1 MNAIDDKIK
10 ITKAESSKIG
20 NVNWDTLGFGK
31 VFSDHIFVADYKNGQ
46 WEEGKIIPYSTMA
59 IEPTM
64 CTLHYGQTIFEGLK
78 AYNDIDGGINIFR
91 PDRNA
96 KRLNNSATRLVM
108 PEFPE
113 ERFLEAVSQLVA
125 VEKDWIPKERG
136 QALYLRPVM
145 FGSSNFLGVHSSD
158 DYKLIIICSPV
169 ASYYAAGLKPVSIL
183 VSHEYVRAVRGGL
196 GMAKTAANYA
206 ASLLAGKE
214 AKAKG
219 FDQVLWL
226 DGVEQEYVDE
236 VGAMNIMF
244 VIGDE
249 LVTPT
254 LDQGSILP
262 GVTRETVITL
272 AKEKGIKITE
282 RKISIT
288 EVYEAHGRGELK
300 EIFGTGTAAIISPV
314 GKLNYKGREI
324 IINNN
329 EIGPIAHDMYETI
342 VGIQR
347 GETEDSHGWVHK
359 VASI

>member
-1 MNAIDDKIK
+1 MNVIDDNIK
-10 ITKAESSKIG
+10 VTKAKSSRIE
-20 NVNWDTLGFGK
+20 NVNWDALGFGK
-31 VFSDHIFVADYKNGQ
+31 VFSDHIFVAEFKNGQ
-46 WEEGKIIPYSTMA
+46 WDEGKIIPYSSMEF
-59 IEPTM
+59 EPTM

-78 AYNDIDGGINIFR
+78 AYNDIDGSINIFR

-96 KRLNNSATRLVM
+96 KRLNNSANRLVM
-108 PEFPE
+108 PDFPE
-113 ERFLEAVSQLVA
+113 ERFIEAVERLVA
-125 VEKDWIPKERG
+125 VEKSWIPKERG
-136 QALYLRPVM
+136 QALYIRPVM

-158 DYKLIIICSPV
+158 EYKLVIICSPV
-169 ASYYAAGLKPVSIL
+169 ASYYAAGLKPVNIL

-226 DGVEQEYVDE
+226 DGVHQEYVDE

-254 LDQGSILP
+254 LDQGSILT
-262 GVTRETVITL
+262 GVTRETVLAL
-272 AKEKGIKITE
+272 AKEKGIRTSE
-282 RKISIT
+282 RRIRIS
-288 EVYEAHGRGELK
+288 EVYDAHERGELK
-300 EIFGTGTAAIISPV
+300 EVFGTGTAAIISPV
-314 GKLNYKGREI
+314 GKLNYKGKEI
-324 IINNN
+324 VINNN

-347 GETEDSHGWVHK
+347 GETEDTHGWVHK
-359 VASI
+359 VTTI